1 MYRNHKIAVSIPAY
15 NEEKLIARTIT
26 TLPDFVDIAVVVDD
40 CSADRTSEVVRELN
54 DPRVILLRNEENHGI
69 GYTVIRGY
77 KRAMEEGADI
87 LTHMPGDAQC
97 DPAYLHALIDAVL
110 DGECDYAK
118 ANRFFHSDALKA
130 MPAFRRFGNIMIS
143 IFTKFA
149 TGYYS
154 ISDSQNSYSA
164 IHSDVLKRVDLDD
177 ISPRY
182 EYENSS
188 LLHFSLANIRVKDVP
203 VPAIYGDEESGI
215 NMAPFLM
222 RAFRVMIK
230 GFFRRI
236 WEKYVLFSFHP
247 IALFLFFGTVLV
259 AWGMAF
265 GAWVAIDSLGEDTA
279 TTGTVMLAVLPFLTG
294 FQLVLS
300 AIVLDIQNE
309 PK

>member
-1 MYRNHKIAVSIPAY
+1 MYRDHKIAVSIPAY
-15 NEEKLIARTIT
+15 NEEKLIARTVN

-40 CSADRTSEVVRELN
+40 CSADRTSDVVRELN
-54 DPRVILLRNEENHGI
+54 NPKVILLRNEENHGI

-97 DPAYLHALIDAVL
+97 DPAYLHNLIDAVL

-118 ANRFFHSDALKA
+118 ANRFYHRDALRA

-164 IHSDVLKRVDLDD
+164 IRADVLKRVDLDD

-203 VPAIYGDEESGI
+203 VPAIYGEEESGI
-215 NMAPFLM
+215 NMVPFLM

-247 IALFLFFGTVLV
+247 IALFLFFGTLLL
-259 AWGMAF
+259 AWGTGF
-265 GAWVAIDSLGEDTA
+265 GLWVAIDSLGEKSA
-279 TTGTVMLAVLPFLTG
+279 TTGTVMLSVLPFLMG
-294 FQLVLS
+294 FQLLLS
-300 AIVLDIQNE
+300 AIVLDIQAE